1 MYRMTIEELIA
12 ELEKIKEEHGNIEV
26 RVQYRDEG
34 GDYCGTDDE
43 IKLEI
48 DTEWEKE
55 ILVL

>member
-1 MYRMTIEELIA
+1 MNIEELIKV
-12 ELEKIKEEHGNIEV
+12 LEQIKEDHGNIEV

-48 DTEWEKE
+48 DTEGGEE
-55 ILVL
+55 VLVL